1 MGLFPTAC
9 QKTRR
14 SLTRAIPSMFIRKC
28 VTFGLA
34 LLAITL
40 SLCDSSS
47 KEGLGPSFS
56 ALGNAS
62 STSDNVAASL
72 PAAGKSILRDL
83 SAGQADSYQV
93 VLGQGSYLRL
103 IVETQGTDAGLAVYE
118 PDGRPIFNGECREY
132 LPTPVSLIAEISGVY
147 RFEIRTLD
155 ETQGTGRY
163 ELTTAEMKPAAE
175 IEKQRLAAERTV
187 AEAERLIHE
196 WRLETSRAAIDKLRE
211 SLPLWTAGGD
221 GRGRGYALR
230 RIGDVY
236 QMLGEY
242 KEALTNYKLALPITR
257 VAKDRRGEAETLN
270 EIGYVFLALGDN
282 QKAGGLCNQAL
293 ELSRA
298 AGYRRGEARALNNL
312 GEVSYG
318 LGKLQQS
325 LDFYQRALPLWLES
339 LDRGQALT
347 FLNFGYTY
355 SDLGQM
361 PEALASYNQ
370 ALALWTAASNQRGQ
384 AMTLTAI
391 GRLYSRMGEN
401 QQALNH
407 FKRAMQFIEPIGAL
421 AEKGR
426 ILTGMAYVYH
436 QLGDNQTAIDLYNQ
450 AFQLFSATGDYSGQ
464 AASMYDAGRVYY
476 SLGEGEKALEC
487 YQRALTTSTAANDRR
502 LESFELREIARVYDS
517 RGDKQTALDH
527 YLRALTFWRAE
538 KDSRAAAET
547 LNLIAGVHENWGQKD
562 KAFILYSQA
571 LLLSRKAEF
580 RVGEV
585 ATLYNLA
592 RLERDRGNL
601 TEARDRI
608 EAALSMVESLRRK
621 VTSQDLRAS
630 YFATVRQH
638 YELCVD
644 ILMKSQKQDSNTAFA
659 VAAFDI
665 SEKARARSLLES
677 LNEARADIRQGVEP
691 ALLEQERNLE
701 QTIDAKAQRHGQL
714 VANKNNAEAQAVAT
728 QLNQLTTEYDEVKA
742 RIKSKSPR
750 YAALTQPQPLG
761 LKEIQNRLLDDNSLL
776 LEYMLGDERSYL
788 WAVTRTEISSY
799 ELPPRAQIEDAAQ
812 KFRNLLTAHQPI
824 AGESFDQRQARI
836 KEADD
841 RIWQAAASFSQ
852 MILGPVSSKLGTKRL
867 LVVPDGVLQ
876 YIPFQALTVPQKTS
890 SATAQLNT
898 PGDTGE
904 QIPLLVDHEIVNEPS
919 ASALALVLS
928 DTSQRPPAPNSIA
941 IFANP
946 VFDVDDPRV
955 KSRGATQSQSADSTE
970 TVAVHETFRDI
981 GFGEGKIP
989 ALPASRD
996 EAEAIMAV
1004 APSGTGMKALGFDA
1018 NRAAITKPEL
1028 AQYRIVHFATH
1039 GFINYQHPELS
1050 GLVLSLVDQ
1059 NGRPQEGFVRL
1070 HDIYNL
1076 KLSADLVVLS
1086 ACNTGLG
1093 KDVKGEGLIG
1103 LTRGFMY
1110 AGAGGVAASLWKV
1123 DDDATAELM
1132 KHFYEGMFKRGL
1144 TPAAALRE
1152 AQLGM
1157 WKQKRWHAP
1166 YYWAAFVIQG
1176 QYDQQEMTG
1185 LQRSPAK
1192 SLAIAAGVGVTL
1204 LLAVILL
1211 LRRRRKRIL

>member
-1 MGLFPTAC
+1 MSF
-9 QKTRR
+9 
-14 SLTRAIPSMFIRKC
+14 RKC
-28 VTFGLA
+28 VKFGLA
-34 LLAITL
+34 LLALTL
-40 SLCDSSS
+40 NLCDSPFKS
-47 KEGLGPSFS
+47 GGFS
-56 ALGNAS
+56 LSAFAEASPNAS
-62 STSDNVAASL
+62 NDTSL
-72 PAAGKSILRDL
+72 PAAGKSIEQEL
-83 SAGQADSYQV
+83 SAGQTDSYQFSINE
-93 VLGQGSYLRL
+93 GSYLR
-103 IVETQGTDAGLAVYE
+103 IVIEVRGTDASVTVRE
-118 PDGRPIFNGECREY
+118 PGGRSILNIDCREY
-132 LPTPVSLIAEISGVY
+132 LPTAVSLIAEVTGAY
-147 RFEIRTLD
+147 RLEVRSLEGSKD
-155 ETQGTGRY
+155 TGRY
-163 ELTTAEMKPAAE
+163 ELTTEVIKPATP
-175 IEKQRLAAERTV
+175 IERQRLAAERMV
-187 AEAERLIHE
+187 AEAEHLSQQ
-196 WRLETSRAAIDKLRE
+196 WNGDASRAAIQKFKQ
-211 SLPLWTAGGD
+211 SLPLWSAAQARTGMA
-221 GRGRGYALR
+221 RALR

-236 QMLGEY
+236 QTLGEY
-242 KEALTNYKLALPITR
+242 RDALASYNLALPITR
-257 VAKDRRGEAETLN
+257 EAKDRRGEAESLN
-270 EIGYVFLALGDN
+270 EIGYVFLGLGEN
-282 QKAGGLCNQAL
+282 PKAWGLCNQAL

-298 AGYRRGEARALNNL
+298 AAYPRGQARALNNL

-325 LDFYQRALPLWLES
+325 LEFYQRAMPLWLES
-339 LDRGQALT
+339 SDRQGRALT

-361 PEALASYNQ
+361 REALASYDQ
-370 ALALWTAASNQRGQ
+370 ALPLWTAALNARGK

-401 QQALNH
+401 QQALDH
-407 FKRAMQFIEPIGAL
+407 FKRAMQLMETIGAL

-426 ILTGMAYVYH
+426 TITGMAYVYD
-436 QLGDNQTAIDLYNQ
+436 QLGDHQKAIDLYDQ
-450 AFQLFSATGDYSGQ
+450 AIALFSATGDFSGK
-464 AASMYDAGRVYY
+464 AVSIYDAGKVYF
-476 SLGEGEKALEC
+476 SLGENEKALEY
-487 YQRALTTSTAANDRR
+487 YQRALETSKTANDRR
-502 LESFELREIARVYDS
+502 LQSFELREIARVYDS
-517 RGDKQTALDH
+517 RGDRKKALDH
-527 YLRALTFWRAE
+527 YLSALTFLRTE
-538 KDSRAAAET
+538 KNLREEAQT
-547 LNLIAGVHENWGQKD
+547 LNLIAGVYENWGQKE
-562 KAFILYSQA
+562 KAFAYYHEA
-571 LLLSRKAEF
+571 LILSRKAEF
-580 RVGEV
+580 LVGEA
-585 ATLYNLA
+585 ATQYNIA

-601 TEARDRI
+601 NEARHRMD
-608 EAALSMVESLRRK
+608 AALSLVESLRRK

-638 YELCVD
+638 YELYID
-644 ILMKSQKQDSNTAFA
+644 ILMKSQKQDSQAGFET
-659 VAAFDI
+659 AAFDI
-665 SEKARARSLLES
+665 SERARARSLLES

-691 ALLEQERNLE
+691 ALLERERNLE
-701 QTIDAKAQRHGQL
+701 QEINVKAGRHAQL
-714 VANKNNAEAQAVAT
+714 VASKDNVEAQTVAT

-742 RIKSKSPR
+742 QIKSKSPR
-750 YAALTQPQPLG
+750 YAALTQPQPLS
-761 LKEIQNRLLDDNSLL
+761 LKEIQSRLLDDNSLL

-812 KFRNLLTAHQPI
+812 KFRNLLTAHQPV

-841 RIWQAAASFSQ
+841 HIWQAAASFSQ
-852 MILGPVSSKLGTKRL
+852 MILGPVNSKLGTKRL

-876 YIPFQALTVPQKTS
+876 YIPFQALTVPPKTS
-890 SATAQLNT
+890 SSAGQART
-898 PGDTGE
+898 PGDSGQ

-928 DTSQRPPAPNSIA
+928 DTSQRKPAPNSIA
-941 IFANP
+941 VFANP
-946 VFDVDDPRV
+946 VFEVDDPRV
-955 KSRGATQSQSADSTE
+955 KSPGAAQAQSADSTE
-970 TVAVHETFRDI
+970 SAKLQETFSDI

-1004 APSGTGMKALGFDA
+1004 APWGTGMKALGFDA

-1039 GFINYQHPELS
+1039 GFIDYQHPELS

-1157 WKQKRWHAP
+1157 WKQKRWQAP

-1185 LQRSPAK
+1185 FERSPGK
-1192 SLAIAAGVGVTL
+1192 SLAITAGIGVTL
-1204 LLAVILL
+1204 FLAAILL